1 MLQRSFLHPWEG
13 TLTSFTAVGIKY
25 NSIDVHITC
34 PAMFTLPVLPCSH
47 YLYCHVHITCTAM
60 FTLPVLPC
68 LCRHLLFLK
77 VLYKQFVSFG
87 NKVK

>member
-25 NSIDVHITC
+25 NCIDVHITC

-60 FTLPVLPC
+60 FMQASPVPKGIVQAVC
-68 LCRHLLFLK
+68 VFW
-77 VLYKQFVSFG
+77 Q
-87 NKVK
+87 